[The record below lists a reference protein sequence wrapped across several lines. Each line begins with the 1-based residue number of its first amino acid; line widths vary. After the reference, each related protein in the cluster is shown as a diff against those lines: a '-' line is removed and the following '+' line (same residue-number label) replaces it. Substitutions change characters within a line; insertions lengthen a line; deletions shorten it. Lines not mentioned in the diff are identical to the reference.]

1 MLNSTTQTMKKTLLA
16 CTLFVAFVGIA
27 YGQNK
32 PDTIPFFLNKQS
44 NICIKARINQSDS
57 MILMFHSSSTGLTL
71 TKEAVEKKLPLHDK
85 QPTEVR
91 TWGGDADAEFS
102 EGNSLVIA
110 ALRWDSLQIFI
121 NEYSGPDTDGKFGF
135 DLFSG
140 KIVAID
146 YDNMRMIVSAALP
159 KMSKKYCKMKL
170 LVKSGS
176 TYIVG
181 TLKMDNRI
189 YQDTFMFHTGYG
201 GVVLLDPKIGEQ
213 YEMQSKLQTI
223 GTSELK
229 DAYGNVFKI
238 ETKSLPQVQIGCKK
252 LKNAPLSFA
261 ARSSAIPMKVFGNGL
276 LKRFNVVF
284 DFQKN
289 EVYLKPNGLWKL
301 PF

>member
-1 MLNSTTQTMKKTLLA
+1 MKKTLLVCSIFA
-16 CTLFVAFVGIA
+16 AFVSMA
-27 YGQNK
+27 CGQNK
-32 PDTIPFFLNKQS
+32 PDTIPFFLNQQS
-44 NICIKARINQSDS
+44 NICIKARVNQSDS
-57 MILMFHSSSTGLTL
+57 MILMFHSSSTGVTL
-71 TKEAVEKKLPLHDK
+71 TKEAVEKKLPLRDK
-85 QPTEVR
+85 KSTEVH

-102 EGNSLVIA
+102 EGNLLVIG

-121 NEYSGPDTDGKFGF
+121 NEYSGPSTDGKFGF
-135 DLFSG
+135 DLFAG
-140 KIVAID
+140 KIVVID
-146 YDNMRMIVSAALP
+146 YDNMRMMVSSALP

-170 LVKSGS
+170 LVKNGS

-181 TLKMDNRI
+181 KLKTHSHI

-201 GVVLLDPKIGEQ
+201 GMILLDPKIGER
-213 YEMQSKLQTI
+213 YEMQSRLQTI
-223 GTSELK
+223 STSELK

-238 ETKSLPQVQIGCKK
+238 ETKSLPQVQVGCKK
-252 LKNAPLSFA
+252 LKNVPLSFA
-261 ARSSAIPMKVFGNGL
+261 ARPSAIPMKVFGNGL

>member
-1 MLNSTTQTMKKTLLA
+1 MKKALLA
-16 CTLFVAFVGIA
+16 CALFASFVGMA
-27 YGQNK
+27 CGQNL

-44 NICIKARINQSDS
+44 NICIKARVNQSDS
-57 MILMFHSSSTGLTL
+57 LILMFHSSSTGLTL
-71 TKEAVEKKLPLHDK
+71 TKEAVAKKLPLHNK
-85 QPTEVR
+85 EATEVR
-91 TWGGDADAEFS
+91 TWGGNADAEFS
-102 EGNSLVIA
+102 EGNSLVIG
-110 ALRWDSLQIFI
+110 ALRWDSLRIFI

-140 KIVAID
+140 KIVALD
-146 YDNMRMIVSAALP
+146 YDNMRMIVSSALP
-159 KMSKKYCKMKL
+159 KLSKKYCQMKL
-170 LVKSGS
+170 LVRSGS

-181 TLKMDNRI
+181 KLKTGSHI

-201 GVVLLDPKIGEQ
+201 GAVLLDPKIGER
-213 YEMQSKLQTI
+213 YEMQSKLPTI

-261 ARSSAIPMKVFGNGL
+261 ARPSAIPMKVFGNGL
-276 LKRFNVVF
+276 LKRFNVVL

-289 EVYLKPNGLWKL
+289 EVYLKPNGLWGM